1 MKYVYVVDKDEDIR
15 HIRISLS
22 DKDEDGAITI
32 QIEDKEDPDYPWA
45 LASLQSD
52 GTLML
57 HSSLPDNLGL
67 QLDDAGC
74 VKTVKE

>member
-1 MKYVYVVDKDEDIR
+1 MKYVYVVDKDEAFR

-22 DKDEDGAITI
+22 EEDGAVTI
-32 QIEDKEDPDYPWA
+32 QIEDKEDPNYPWA
-45 LASLQSD
+45 LASLQPD

-57 HSSLPDNLGL
+57 HSDLPDNLGL
-67 QLDDAGC
+67 QLDDASR